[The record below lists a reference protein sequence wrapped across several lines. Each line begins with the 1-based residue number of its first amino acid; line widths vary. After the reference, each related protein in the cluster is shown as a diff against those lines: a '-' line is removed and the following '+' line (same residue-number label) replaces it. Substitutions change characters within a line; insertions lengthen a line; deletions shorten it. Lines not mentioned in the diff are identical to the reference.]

1 MPENQEV
8 IRDPGYAT
16 PETLLQKLSALDKAD
31 MNTEKEQKEDSLEKS
46 KSVKPIENMSSSYQL
61 ILRSQS
67 MSHEEPQEKEIKN
80 IQSKEKCIDM
90 VNEGLHIGS
99 MMDDLKSC
107 EDFISFKNATVI
119 LLSQMNDKIGELNKR
134 INSQLTGP
142 AGGHPPPPP
151 PPPPPA
157 PTNYASAEP
166 PVSALNK
173 RKSWRKMTETKLQPA
188 NFLLDEIRKKQE
200 SRNKRTSLK
209 SKYEKL
215 GTSSLE

>member
-1 MPENQEV
+1 M
-8 IRDPGYAT
+8 G
-16 PETLLQKLSALDKAD
+16 
-31 MNTEKEQKEDSLEKS
+31 
-46 KSVKPIENMSSSYQL
+46 
-61 ILRSQS
+61 
-67 MSHEEPQEKEIKN
+67 
-80 IQSKEKCIDM
+80 DM
-90 VNEGLHIGS
+90 VNNGHIGG

-119 LLSQMNDKIGELNKR
+119 LLSQMNDKIEELNKR
-134 INSQLTGP
+134 LNSQPTGP
-142 AGGHPPPPP
+142 AGGQP

-157 PTNYASAEP
+157 FTKP

-173 RKSWRKMTETKLQPA
+173 RTSWKNMTETNLSPA

-215 GTSSLE
+215 ETSSE

>member
-1 MPENQEV
+1 
-8 IRDPGYAT
+8 
-16 PETLLQKLSALDKAD
+16 
-31 MNTEKEQKEDSLEKS
+31 
-46 KSVKPIENMSSSYQL
+46 MSN
-61 ILRSQS
+61 
-67 MSHEEPQEKEIKN
+67 EEPQEKEIKN
-80 IQSKEKCIDM
+80 IQSKENCI
-90 VNEGLHIGS
+90 GG

-134 INSQLTGP
+134 INNQLTGP
-142 AGGHPPPPP
+142 AGGPPPPP

-173 RKSWRKMTETKLQPA
+173 RTSWRNMTETKLQPA

-215 GTSSLE
+215 GTSSIE